1 MMRRTPRFVPGD
13 GVNHDSKGFS
23 NVEEELRGGFRS
35 VTHIFPITDTPCGR
49 GVSVRGLD
57 PRVARG
63 RCAEERRLTI
73 GSNYS
78 VINGIIVIIIVM
90 L

>member
-35 VTHIFPITDTPCGR
+35 VTHIFPTQKTEHWR
-49 GVSVRGLD
+49 
-57 PRVARG
+57 
-63 RCAEERRLTI
+63 I
-73 GSNYS
+73 GSALPYLS
-78 VINGIIVIIIVM
+78 ICRLGWIC
-90 L
+90 LK